1 MKEFIIEEVFDRP
14 GLYHMRRDEELVLRA
29 RDSEN
34 FQPVL
39 RLYSWKP
46 YAISLGYQQSDEEID
61 REACAR
67 EGVEVVRRPTGG
79 RAVYHSEELTYAVI
93 LRHEPNEGIYAVH
106 NRIAQML
113 LDALQPLCGGKLE
126 LTSKRSGEGIRNIY
140 KDGLATNIACFA
152 SSARYEITYEGKK
165 VVGSAQRRFGNA
177 VLQHGSILLGNEH
190 LRLGEF
196 LRIPDEEKTK
206 MKELLSRETAT
217 LSDICGRNVSIE
229 EAAEE
234 FRIGMRQNGYR
245 ISSETRYPRSE
256 NRIMLPVERP
266 A

>member
-1 MKEFIIEEVFDRP
+1 MKEFIIEEAFDRP
-14 GLYHMRRDEELVLRA
+14 GSYHMRRDEELVLQA
-29 RDSEN
+29 RDSED

-61 REACAR
+61 RVACAK
-67 EGVEVVRRPTGG
+67 EGVDVVRRPTGG

-113 LDALQPLCGGKLE
+113 LDSLQPLCGGKLE
-126 LTSKRSGEGIRNIY
+126 LTSNRSDTGIRNVY
-140 KDGLATNIACFA
+140 KEGLATNIACFA
-152 SSARYEITYEGKK
+152 SSARYEITCEGKK

-206 MKELLSRETAT
+206 MKELLRRESSA
-217 LSDICGRNVSIE
+217 LSDICGKQVSVS
-229 EAAEE
+229 EAAEVMISSI
-234 FRIGMRQNGYR
+234 RKNGYR
-245 ISSETRYPRSE
+245 EMPDTRNSKSDTR
-256 NRIMLPVERP
+256 LTPVSHP
-266 A
+266 V